1 MSVSALRS
9 EGICDPRFAAVR
21 AVFETNFR
29 DLREVGAAVAV
40 YVDGQKV
47 VDLWGGLRERAGAK
61 PAWTQDT
68 LVNVY
73 SCTKGLSALCVQHLI
88 DRGKLDPDAP
98 VARYWPE
105 FERAGKGQITLNT
118 LLGHAAGLAVITR
131 RLPPQALYN
140 QPLMAAALADQAPH
154 WIPGTAHG
162 YHAQTFG
169 FLLAEIVQRVAG
181 CSLGQYLREQIAG
194 PLGAEVYIGLPAEL
208 DERVARVTRPLGEP
222 TPEGEVDLVALWKRE
237 PESLSALAFNNPAP
251 QPGAAQTRAWRA
263 AELPSSNGHASALGL
278 ARIYAAAS
286 GSPPRE
292 QPGPSGLFSAEA
304 RARCASEL
312 RFGSDLV
319 LRIRTRFGPG
329 LMLSQPDGS
338 GWFGP
343 NPRSFG
349 HPGMGGALGF
359 ADPDARIGFGYVMNR
374 AGAGILID
382 ERPRR
387 LIEAVYSSI

>member
-1 MSVSALRS
+1 
-9 EGICDPRFAAVR
+9 VR
-21 AVFETNFR
+21 ACFETNFR
-29 DLREVGAAVAV
+29 DLREIGAAVAV
-40 YVDGQKV
+40 YIDGHKV
-47 VDLWGGLRERAGAK
+47 VDLWGGLRERTGEK
-61 PAWTQDT
+61 PAWTQDS

-73 SCTKGLSALCVQHLI
+73 SCTKGLAALCIQQLI
-88 DRGKLDPDAP
+88 DRGKLDPEAP

-105 FERAGKGQITLNT
+105 FERQGKGDVSLNS
-118 LLGHAAGLAVITR
+118 LLSHAAGLAAITR
-131 RLPPQALYN
+131 RLPAQAVFN
-140 QPLMAAALADQAPH
+140 QPLMASALADQAPH

-169 FLLAEIVQRVAG
+169 FLLAELVRRVAG
-181 CSLGQYLREQIAG
+181 CSLGQYLREHIAG
-194 PLGAEVYIGLPAEL
+194 PLAAEAYIGLPEAL
-208 DERVARVTRPLGEP
+208 DARVARVTRPLGEP
-222 TPEGEVDLVALWKRE
+222 TPEAEVDLTAVWKRE
-237 PESLSALAFNNPAP
+237 PESLSALAFNNPPP
-251 QPGAAQTRAWRA
+251 QPGASQTREWRA

-278 ARIYAAAS
+278 ARVYAAAS
-286 GSPPRE
+286 GGAPRE
-292 QPGPSGLFSAEA
+292 GSLSSAVFSAACRE
-304 RARCASEL
+304 RCAQEL

-338 GWFGP
+338 GRFGP

-387 LIEAVYSSI
+387 LIEAVYGCI